1 MSPIK
6 TINLLIYTS
15 ISLYKQF
22 LYYLNVRI
30 NKTYILYALKLY
42 NMFMEKN
49 KKPLNN
55 IKVLDLTHM
64 LSGPFGSMILA
75 DLGCE
80 VIKIEPPQ
88 KGEGTR
94 RLLENDPDYSHN
106 GMGAYFYTLN
116 RNKKSVAIDLKN
128 KKGIEIFYKL
138 VSKADVVLS
147 NFSAGVT
154 KKLKIDFDALKEI
167 NPKIITCTVSGFG
180 ETGPNFQRPAFDQIA
195 QALGGGMSIT
205 GLSAKDPMR
214 AGIPIGDLGG
224 GMFAVMGIQAAII
237 SRNETGFGQHVD
249 ISMLDCQISML
260 NYMATMHTMS
270 GIIPEPIGNSH
281 FVHMPYDTF
290 LTKDYPIVIAAVGDQ
305 FWQRLLKI
313 FKDPELKNPVYE
325 KAFERQKDKEKIAA
339 IMQKE
344 LSEETSQ
351 HWLHELE
358 KESVPCARV
367 NNLEQAINDEQIQ
380 YRKMVVDVPH
390 PEGGSVKVPGNPIKL
405 SSITDEQFTSPPLL
419 GEHTKEIL
427 EDWLDFKDEELIEL
441 DKQQIIDIKK

>member
-22 LYYLNVRI
+22 LYYEIVRI

-64 LSGPFGSMILA
+64 LSGPYGSMILA

-237 SRNETGFGQHVD
+237 SRNETGTGQHVD

>member
-1 MSPIK
+1 M
-6 TINLLIYTS
+6 
-15 ISLYKQF
+15 
-22 LYYLNVRI
+22 
-30 NKTYILYALKLY
+30 
-42 NMFMEKN
+42 KN
-49 KKPLNN
+49 AKKPLGN

-64 LSGPFGSMILA
+64 LSGPYGGMILA

-80 VIKIEPPQ
+80 VVKIEPPK

-94 RLLENDPDYSHN
+94 RLLENDPNYSVN

-116 RNKKSVAIDLKN
+116 RNKKSVAIDLK
-128 KKGIEIFYKL
+128 KDEGLKIFYSLAKE
-138 VSKADVVLS
+138 ADVVLS

-154 KKLKIDFDALKEI
+154 KKLKIDFDSLKKI

-180 ETGPNFQRPAFDQIA
+180 ESGPNFKRPAFDQIS

-205 GLSAKDPMR
+205 GLSAQEPMR

-237 SRNETGFGQHVD
+237 DRASSGVGQNID

-260 NYMATMHTMS
+260 NYMATMQTMS

-281 FVHMPYDTF
+281 FVHMPYNSF

-305 FWQRLLKI
+305 FWPRLLKI
-313 FKDPELKNPVYE
+313 IKNPELRDPIYE
-325 KAFERQKDKEKIAA
+325 TAYERQKDK
-339 IMQKE
+339 QKLETIIQAE
-344 LSEETSQ
+344 LLKENSN
-351 HWLHELE
+351 HWLEELE

-367 NNLEQAINDEQIQ
+367 NNLEQAIKDDQIQ
-380 YRKMVVDVPH
+380 YRNMLVDVPH
-390 PEGGSVKVPGNPIKL
+390 PEGGSAKVPGNPIKL
-405 SSITDEQFTSPPLL
+405 SSVENEEFLAPPLL

-427 EDWLDFKDEELIEL
+427 ESWLGFSNDELNKL
-441 DKQQIIDIKK
+441 DEQQIIEIRK

>member
-1 MSPIK
+1 M
-6 TINLLIYTS
+6 
-15 ISLYKQF
+15 
-22 LYYLNVRI
+22 
-30 NKTYILYALKLY
+30 NKST
-42 NMFMEKN
+42 
-49 KKPLNN
+49 KPLSD

-64 LSGPFGSMILA
+64 LSGPYGSMILA
-75 DLGCE
+75 DMGCD
-80 VIKIEPPQ
+80 VIKIEPPR

-128 KKGIEIFYKL
+128 QEGLEIFYALIKE
-138 VSKADVVLS
+138 ADVVIS

-154 KKLKIDFDALKEI
+154 KKLKIDFDTLKTI

-180 ETGPNFQRPAFDQIA
+180 ETGPDFQRPAFDQIA

-205 GLSAKDPMR
+205 GLSAQDPMR

-237 SRNETGFGQHVD
+237 NRSESGLGQHVD

-270 GIIPEPIGNSH
+270 GLIPEPIGNSH
-281 FVHMPYDTF
+281 FVHMPYNTF
-290 LTKDYPIVIAAVGDQ
+290 HTKDFPIVIAAVGDQ
-305 FWQRLLKI
+305 FWPRLLKI
-313 FKDPELKNPVYE
+313 FKDPQLKNPIYE
-325 KAFERQKDKEKIAA
+325 KTFERQKDKKEIEKI
-339 IMQKE
+339 IQKE
-344 LSEETSQ
+344 LLNESSEY
-351 HWLHELE
+351 WLDQLK

-367 NNLEQAINDEQIQ
+367 NNIEQAINDEQVQ
-380 YRKMVVDVPH
+380 YRNMLVDVAH

-405 SSITDEQFTSPPLL
+405 SSVANEEYSSPPLL
-419 GEHTKEIL
+419 GEHTKEVL
-427 EDWLDFKDEELIEL
+427 QKWLNYSDEKLSKLHENEIIEL
-441 DKQQIIDIKK
+441 KR

>member
-1 MSPIK
+1 MNK
-6 TINLLIYTS
+6 
-15 ISLYKQF
+15 
-22 LYYLNVRI
+22 NV
-30 NKTYILYALKLY
+30 
-42 NMFMEKN
+42 
-49 KKPLNN
+49 KPLKN

-64 LSGPFGSMILA
+64 LSGPYGSMILA

-80 VIKIEPPQ
+80 VIKIEPPK

-128 KKGIEIFYKL
+128 QLGIDIFYELIK
-138 VSKADVVLS
+138 KADVVIS

-154 KKLKIDFDALKEI
+154 KKLKIDFDTLKKF
-167 NPKIITCTVSGFG
+167 NSKIITCTVSGFG

-205 GLSAKDPMR
+205 GLSAEDPMR

-237 SRNETGFGQHVD
+237 ARSESGLGQHVD

-260 NYMATMHTMS
+260 NYMATMHSMS
-270 GIIPEPIGNSH
+270 GLIPEPIGNSH
-281 FVHMPYDTF
+281 FVHMPYNTF
-290 LTKDYPIVIAAVGDQ
+290 RTKDFPIVIAAVGDQ
-305 FWQRLLKI
+305 FWPRLLKI
-313 FKDPELKNPVYE
+313 FKDPELKNSEFE
-325 KAFERQKDKEKIAA
+325 KAFERQKNKEKIES
-339 IMQKE
+339 ILQNE
-344 LSEETSQ
+344 LLNESSEY
-351 HWLHELE
+351 WLNELE

-367 NNLEQAINDEQIQ
+367 NNLEQAMNDEQIQ
-380 YRKMVVDVPH
+380 YRNMLVDVMH

-405 SSITDEQFTSPPLL
+405 SSIENEQYSSPPLL
-419 GEHTKEIL
+419 GEHTKEVL
-427 EDWLDFKDEELIEL
+427 QKWLNFSDEKLNEL
-441 DKQQIIDIKK
+441 DEQQVIEFKK

>member
-1 MSPIK
+1 M
-6 TINLLIYTS
+6 
-15 ISLYKQF
+15 
-22 LYYLNVRI
+22 
-30 NKTYILYALKLY
+30 NKDT
-42 NMFMEKN
+42 
-49 KKPLNN
+49 KPLSN

-64 LSGPFGSMILA
+64 LSGPYGSMILA
-75 DLGCE
+75 DMGCD
-80 VIKIEPPQ
+80 VIKIEPPL

-128 KKGIEIFYKL
+128 EEGLEIFYALIKE
-138 VSKADVVLS
+138 VDVVIS

-154 KKLKIDFDALKEI
+154 KKLKIDFDTLKTI

-180 ETGPNFQRPAFDQIA
+180 ETGPNFKRPAFDQIA

-205 GLSAKDPMR
+205 GLSAQDPMR

-237 SRNETGFGQHVD
+237 NRSESGLGQHVD

-270 GIIPEPIGNSH
+270 GLIPEPIGNSH
-281 FVHMPYDTF
+281 FVHMPYNTF
-290 LTKDYPIVIAAVGDQ
+290 HTKDFPIVIAAVGDQ
-305 FWQRLLKI
+305 FWPRLLKI
-313 FKDPELKNPVYE
+313 FKDPKLKNPIYE
-325 KAFERQKDKEKIAA
+325 KAFQRQINKKEIEN
-339 IMQKE
+339 ILQKE
-344 LSEETSQ
+344 LLNELSEY
-351 HWLHELE
+351 WLDELE

-367 NNLEQAINDEQIQ
+367 NNLEQAINDEQVQ
-380 YRKMVVDVPH
+380 YRNMLVDVAH

-405 SSITDEQFTSPPLL
+405 SSYENEEYSSPPLL
-419 GEHTKEIL
+419 GEHTKEVL
-427 EDWLDFKDEELIEL
+427 QKWLNYSEEKLSKLHEN
-441 DKQQIIDIKK
+441 KIIGLRK